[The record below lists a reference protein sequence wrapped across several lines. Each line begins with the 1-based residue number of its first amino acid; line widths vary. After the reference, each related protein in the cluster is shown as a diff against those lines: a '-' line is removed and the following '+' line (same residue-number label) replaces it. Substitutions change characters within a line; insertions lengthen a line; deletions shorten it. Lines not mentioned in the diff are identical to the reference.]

1 MFGCLEPYEKDWLM
15 LRWNA
20 LVVFSLGIP
29 TAAAAQD
36 TTGVR
41 PTLDAG
47 TPIQVT
53 VSLQDALDQ
62 ARAMSPALRQVLNDQ
77 RPADWAVRNAWSTL
91 FLPSLTAS
99 SGLSYTGTG
108 ESRFGGGL
116 TNRAPAFVSSNYF
129 LGLNWALSGRTV
141 TGPGLQKANS
151 RAVEADINNADISL
165 KGDITDQ
172 YLAVL
177 QATAQVEV
185 ARQQVGRN
193 QIFLDLAEARF
204 QLGQATLLDVRQ
216 AEATHAQSRSNLI
229 VAEQTENAAK
239 LEIFRRMGIHPPIS
253 IQSIGFSSTFEVT
266 EPTFDMQSLLDL
278 AERENP
284 ALSAFRAREDA
295 AAWNS
300 KAAKSD
306 FLPTVSAR
314 ASWSGFT
321 QQFTDE
327 NTLLSANL
335 FGSQNAQSNCNT
347 QNQINAGAIGP
358 LPQADCSS
366 GNFGL
371 TPDGSALTAQ
381 TQQDIIDQNNV
392 FPLDYTSSPFSASLT
407 VSLPIFTGFN
417 RSLAVARAESA
428 QMDAD
433 ESVRAAELQVRAVV
447 TERYLALN
455 GAYQAVGIQELSRS
469 AAREQLRL
477 AQDRY
482 RLGSGNATELSD
494 AQNAVALA
502 EGNYVNAVYAY
513 HRALTALEVA
523 IGRPLR

>member
-1 MFGCLEPYEKDWLM
+1 MKPRRGLLRMFGCLKPYEKDWLM

-20 LVVFSLGIP
+20 LVVISLGIP
-29 TAAAAQD
+29 AAAAAQD

-47 TPIQVT
+47 PTIQVT

-62 ARAMSPALRQVLNDQ
+62 ARAMSPALRQVLNNQ

-129 LGLNWALSGRTV
+129 LGLNWGLSGRTV

-151 RAVEADINNADISL
+151 RAVEADINNADVSL

-239 LEIFRRMGIHPPIS
+239 LEMFRRMGIHPPIS
-253 IQSIGFSSTFEVT
+253 IQSIGFSSTF
-266 EPTFDMQSLLDL
+266 DL
-278 AERENP
+278 
-284 ALSAFRAREDA
+284 
-295 AAWNS
+295 
-300 KAAKSD
+300 
-306 FLPTVSAR
+306 
-314 ASWSGFT
+314 
-321 QQFTDE
+321 
-327 NTLLSANL
+327 
-335 FGSQNAQSNCNT
+335 
-347 QNQINAGAIGP
+347 
-358 LPQADCSS
+358 
-366 GNFGL
+366 
-371 TPDGSALTAQ
+371 
-381 TQQDIIDQNNV
+381 
-392 FPLDYTSSPFSASLT
+392 
-407 VSLPIFTGFN
+407 
-417 RSLAVARAESA
+417 
-428 QMDAD
+428 
-433 ESVRAAELQVRAVV
+433 
-447 TERYLALN
+447 
-455 GAYQAVGIQELSRS
+455 
-469 AAREQLRL
+469 
-477 AQDRY
+477 
-482 RLGSGNATELSD
+482 
-494 AQNAVALA
+494 
-502 EGNYVNAVYAY
+502 EG
-513 HRALTALEVA
+513 
-523 IGRPLR
+523 GCFCF